1 MHETSLIQQ
10 ILSLA
15 EQSLAAYEVEKVN
28 QLILKK
34 GPLANV
40 VDAALEFAFA
50 ALTEGSIFAG
60 AEMIIEDLPIEAV
73 CNQCKSNYQASAVP
87 LSCPVC
93 GSNLAEIVSGTE
105 IYLDSIDFEEKDQ
118 AEK

>member
-10 ILSLA
+10 LLSMAEKSLA
-15 EQSLAAYEVEKVN
+15 PYEVEKVN

-50 ALTEGSIFAG
+50 ALIKDSIFAG

-73 CNQCKSNYQASAVP
+73 CNQCQSNYQASVLP
-87 LSCPVC
+87 LCCPVC
-93 GSNLAEIVSGTE
+93 GSNLADIKSGTE
-105 IYLDSIDFEEKDQ
+105 IYLDSIDFEEKDS